1 MDPDET
7 VTTTDPTGFV
17 PAVIRYYE
25 DKQLC
30 VGCSEG
36 VVPIVR
42 RPLASRANYRSGVA
56 QDDPLP
62 GVRGGRDYVTGV
74 VPPSN
79 AGVRGVGF

>member
-1 MDPDET
+1 MDREET

-17 PAVIRYYE
+17 PAAIRYE

-30 VGCSEG
+30 VGCTEG

-62 GVRGGRDYVTGV
+62 GVVGGRDFVTGV
-74 VPPSN
+74 VPPSG